1 MIVFTRLFLG
11 RRLVVVREVGQK
23 EKGLHVVAEI
33 VRVHRPAQLVGDVP
47 EGLAQLFLVL
57 VDHGVEIRLPQ
68 FRGLLKPFQ

>member
-1 MIVFTRLFLG
+1 
-11 RRLVVVREVGQK
+11 
-23 EKGLHVVAEI
+23 
-33 VRVHRPAQLVGDVP
+33 LVGDVP